1 MNSAFELNPR
11 EYRNSYPA
19 PKYVKLQVCV
29 LRRPRHSAVPAH
41 LVCVVNQS
49 SRLTINCFVRYLFT
63 IICIMDVLGS
73 TDRRNESFTSVVP
86 KVVSIEGN
94 IGKLF
99 CCTEKF
105 LILIGLRVYRLTL
118 FID

>member
-1 MNSAFELNPR
+1 
-11 EYRNSYPA
+11 
-19 PKYVKLQVCV
+19 
-29 LRRPRHSAVPAH
+29 
-41 LVCVVNQS
+41 
-49 SRLTINCFVRYLFT
+49 
-63 IICIMDVLGS
+63 MDVIGS